1 METKGGG
8 KKTYR
13 KREWLRKL
21 ESKLK
26 ENREEGSLKEQ
37 EGEKLKLQN
46 QSHKLLDIGWMKNVI
61 AIK

>member
-46 QSHKLLDIGWMKNVI
+46 QSHKLLDIG
-61 AIK
+61 